1 MKDIENGT
9 PLDRAHWKKLTC
21 PDLFE
26 KLVAKASEGLK
37 GKFWGNGA
45 IPDGV
50 TDKDVALDAMEDVLL
65 GRAHWDPDTAPDPY
79 QRLADVIDS
88 KIANLVRSYR
98 NRHVKCL
105 ATESDEPGANDREA
119 AELLQQAS
127 FGTFLTKV
135 KDVLKGQPELVEY
148 VEAAS
153 VFDTRAEI
161 ATVLGIDPS
170 DVTNRQKRVRRAFA
184 GLAEEFG
191 VRL

>member
-1 MKDIENGT
+1 
-9 PLDRAHWKKLTC
+9 LR
-21 PDLFE
+21 
-26 KLVAKASEGLK
+26 
-37 GKFWGNGA
+37 GKFWGNRA

-50 TDKDVALDAMEDVLL
+50 TDKDVALDAIEDVLL
-65 GRAHWDPDTAPDPY
+65 GRASWDPDKTPDPY
-79 QRLADVIDS
+79 PRLADVIDS

-98 NRHVKCL
+98 NRHAKFL
-105 ATESDEPGANDREA
+105 ASESDEPGANDREA
-119 AELLQQAS
+119 AELLLNAS
-127 FGTFLTKV
+127 SGTFMAMV
-135 KDVLKGQPELVEY
+135 KEVLKGQPELIEY

-161 ATVLGIDPS
+161 AAVLGIDPS